1 MRAIV
6 RCWRRCV
13 LLSLILAQGR
23 NLWPR
28 IQTWKMGTRSRAW
41 RSRPMQ
47 QQTSSDGR
55 TYSYRLTNSIA
66 AMMRKAWPKSFD
78 WEMLAFSIF

>member
-28 IQTWKMGTRSRAW
+28 IQTWKMGTRSRAL

-47 QQTSSDGR
+47 QQTSSGTDGR

-66 AMMRKAWPKSFD
+66 ANSKELWAKEF
-78 WEMLAFSIF
+78 ACN